1 MCRND
6 LLTTECRK
14 MKMDIIGVRGLRCNI
29 VQFFATLF
37 AEISADS
44 SSKSQFQIKI
54 DKKELKSCFTSPDM
68 YLS

>member
-44 SSKSQFQIKI
+44 SSKSQFHIKI
-54 DKKELKSCFTSPDM
+54 DKKGLKSCKLFFITR
-68 YLS
+68 Y

>member
-1 MCRND
+1 
-6 LLTTECRK
+6 

-44 SSKSQFQIKI
+44 SSKSQFHIKI

>member
-44 SSKSQFQIKI
+44 SSKSQFHIKI
-54 DKKELKSCFTSPDM
+54 DKIELKSCFTSPDM